1 MECFQVESQI
11 KCSDITEEST
21 PNISEKGKVAK
32 RKFTLSDLN
41 RLTFQLEEVEQTL
54 DVETCTPEQFNAF
67 ASEMADVED
76 VDVKVWP
83 LEVRRD
89 FVNDLWDYCLTNSY
103 EFPLTDAEDKPASEE
118 ERTADATT

>member
-1 MECFQVESQI
+1 MTTTSHN
-11 KCSDITEEST
+11 KCNDTTEGST
-21 PNISEKGKVAK
+21 RSTSAK
-32 RKFTLSDLN
+32 AKKARKYKLIDLH
-41 RLTFQLEEVEQTL
+41 RLTFRLEGVEQTL

-89 FVNDLWDYCLTNSY
+89 LVNDLWDFCLTNGY
-103 EFPLTDAEDKPASEE
+103 EFPLTEVPEKVDTPPSE
-118 ERTADATT
+118 AM